1 MGYFDHNASTATLP
15 EVAEHQFVK
24 LVELTGNPSA
34 RQHGLGQAAFLTLE
48 GARQEISLSLGC
60 PKNSVIFTSG
70 ATESIAIATI
80 GFIAQRAAGQR
91 RIVVWEAEHSAV
103 LNAVRFVETH
113 LQATV
118 TFLRSTK
125 TGQIDYEQL
134 TQEASRGVDLICISA
149 ANNETGVIPDY
160 EFIQR
165 VARQSD
171 AKTLCDASQ
180 ILGRTFWPFR
190 TNRPDFLVLSGHKFG
205 GPRGIGALLIDREL
219 QANIDSP
226 LRGGEQ
232 ERGMRGGTSNA
243 AGAAALSLALS
254 IVQEQLN
261 VRIGRLERLK
271 QRVLHYLDEFS
282 DWAILNTENE
292 HRLINTFNVW
302 IRGIDSEELLGLLPV
317 HALASGS
324 ACSFGSD
331 QPSHV
336 LLSMG
341 FDVNRARESIRISL
355 DYSNTIEEIDCL
367 FRDINITR
375 EKLLNV

>member
-1 MGYFDHNASTATLP
+1 VGYFDHNASTATLP

-80 GFIAQRAAGQR
+80 GFIAQRPAGQR

-113 LQATV
+113 FQATV

-125 TGQIDYEQL
+125 TGQIDYQQL

-160 EFIQR
+160 EFIQQ

-190 TNRPDFLVLSGHKFG
+190 TNRPDLLVLSSEDH
-205 GPRGIGALLIDREL
+205 EE
-219 QANIDSP
+219 S
-226 LRGGEQ
+226 
-232 ERGMRGGTSNA
+232 
-243 AGAAALSLALS
+243 
-254 IVQEQLN
+254 
-261 VRIGRLERLK
+261 VR
-271 QRVLHYLDEFS
+271 Y
-282 DWAILNTENE
+282 
-292 HRLINTFNVW
+292 
-302 IRGIDSEELLGLLPV
+302 
-317 HALASGS
+317 
-324 ACSFGSD
+324 
-331 QPSHV
+331 
-336 LLSMG
+336 
-341 FDVNRARESIRISL
+341 
-355 DYSNTIEEIDCL
+355 
-367 FRDINITR
+367 
-375 EKLLNV
+375 